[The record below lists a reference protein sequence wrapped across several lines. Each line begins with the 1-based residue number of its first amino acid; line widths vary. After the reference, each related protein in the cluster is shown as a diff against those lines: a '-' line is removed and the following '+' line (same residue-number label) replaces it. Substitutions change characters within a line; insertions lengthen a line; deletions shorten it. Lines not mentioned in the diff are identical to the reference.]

1 MSDSPKGFSPTRLR
15 RLHDAMTAR
24 VEREIPGLVMA
35 LWRHGETSIDAIG
48 VQDRDTGAPARPD
61 TIFRIASLPKPITAA
76 AAMTLIEEGRHRRLT
91 GSQDRRSGPTGDV
104 RTMDPA

>member
-24 VEREIPGLVMA
+24 VERGEIPGLVMA

-48 VQDRDTGAPARPD
+48 VQNRDTGAPRYHFPHRLPVQAHHRRGRDVPHRGGPPSTTDGIAGSEKRPD
-61 TIFRIASLPKPITAA
+61 R
-76 AAMTLIEEGRHRRLT
+76 
-91 GSQDRRSGPTGDV
+91 
-104 RTMDPA
+104 